1 MRRPF
6 PTRALAQPTQT
17 TASCA
22 TGDGACRQ
30 ARRRPP
36 RGVRPRRHRA
46 APPAARRGPAPDVGR
61 IHGRRRL
68 RRSHVR
74 GAEQHRQLVALWHW
88 LFPHARAWRRR
99 PRARGAR
106 CARASACATAIAL
119 SPGGRSC
126 ATPAR
131 VAASSVP
138 GGFLT
143 LGRVLSLRARA
154 LAAGSVHKYTL
165 AAGERRSVDNGHL
178 LAWSAS
184 MPYETGMATR
194 SMYHSVATGEGLMCH
209 FMGPGTLYLQSHKSD
224 EGGGGDGGSSTNRRR
239 PARPATGAERAFGLC
254 FVCVFLSIFVSVFGF
269 AAYQFIMEG
278 GEYTVNGQPRHFE
291 GYASK
296 KSGAR
301 ARARQPWRWLQRW
314 RQQGQPAAAA
324 RVSVR
329 RAPRGTALGVLR
341 GGASERLWWSG
352 CMHALPRESLRLCS
366 HATSTMLSYC
376 PSARYDAHVRVPWP
390 DDSAAP
396 WLARPLAF

>member
-1 MRRPF
+1 M
-6 PTRALAQPTQT
+6 
-17 TASCA
+17 
-22 TGDGACRQ
+22 
-30 ARRRPP
+30 
-36 RGVRPRRHRA
+36 
-46 APPAARRGPAPDVGR
+46 
-61 IHGRRRL
+61 
-68 RRSHVR
+68 
-74 GAEQHRQLVALWHW
+74 
-88 LFPHARAWRRR
+88 
-99 PRARGAR
+99 
-106 CARASACATAIAL
+106 
-119 SPGGRSC
+119 
-126 ATPAR
+126 
-131 VAASSVP
+131 P

-143 LGRVLSLRARA
+143 LGRVLSLRARS

-209 FMGPGTLYLQSHKSD
+209 FMGPGTLYLQSHKPD

-301 ARARQPWRWLQRW
+301 ARVRDSLGDGYSGGGSKGNRRRQ
-314 RQQGQPAAAA
+314 
-324 RVSVR
+324 
-329 RAPRGTALGVLR
+329 
-341 GGASERLWWSG
+341 
-352 CMHALPRESLRLCS
+352 RE
-366 HATSTMLSYC
+366 Y
-376 PSARYDAHVRVPWP
+376 RYDEPPEAQHWE
-390 DDSAAP
+390 
-396 WLARPLAF
+396 F